1 MFLDEVGELPL
12 DTQIGLLRVLQER
25 RFERVGGTQSV
36 EIDVRVIS
44 ATNRDLEAA
53 MNAGFFRRDL
63 FYRLNVFP
71 IQVPSLRERRE
82 DIPMLVKY
90 FIDRFATKAGH
101 DYAWAGSMKTAGE
114 DNVLRL
120 KA

>member
-1 MFLDEVGELPL
+1 
-12 DTQIGLLRVLQER
+12 
-25 RFERVGGTQSV
+25 VGGTQSV
-36 EIDVRVIS
+36 RDRRRVIS

-53 MNAGFFRRDL
+53 MNASFFRRDL

-90 FIDRFATKAGH
+90 FIDRFATKAGKRFSRI
-101 DYAWAGSMKTAGE
+101 DQEEPQSAA
-114 DNVLRL
+114 VLRL
-120 KA
+120 ARKHPRAAKT